1 MQSQAWLSRF
11 KNILKTSVRRVQ
23 ADAASVRDLL
33 LGNGLQ
39 HASSLTG
46 DGGFDAYRL
55 LGSPRLSNE
64 ALRQRYH
71 RIVREIHPDR
81 LQALG
86 ASMGMIRRAEFV
98 LAEINQAYDVIARRR
113 GLK

>member
-1 MQSQAWLSRF
+1 MQSWLEQFRQ
-11 KNILKTSVRRVQ
+11 ILASTARRIRS
-23 ADAASVRDLL
+23 DAAGFRNLLCVRAS
-33 LGNGLQ
+33 
-39 HASSLTG
+39 HAKTPE
-46 DGGFDAYRL
+46 DYGFDAFRL
-55 LGSPRLSNE
+55 LGSHSRLSDE

-86 ASMGMIRRAEFV
+86 ASMGMIRRAEYV
-98 LAEINQAYDVIARRR
+98 LAEINHAYDAIARRR